1 MNPMKMSKQSLR
13 GAVGVCLVIGV
24 AAFAT
29 AVSAYPF
36 TEEQLKEQEA
46 ALLKKVDKGY
56 HLWHG
61 SNPSMTTN
69 GLACGN
75 CHPDAA
81 ASNPQTFPKYLP
93 MFGEV
98 VPFREMVNWCIANP
112 QLGEKL
118 DVHGDDMTAM
128 EAYAFYLHRG
138 EPIQPG
144 LAAKQTHPVVV
155 EGGRG
160 YPWKPTGV
168 GVDK

>member
-1 MNPMKMSKQSLR
+1 MNMSKQSVVHVVTISAFL
-13 GAVGVCLVIGV
+13 GAAVVSSSVG
-24 AAFAT
+24 
-29 AVSAYPF
+29 AYPF
-36 TEEQLKEQEA
+36 TEEDLKQQDA
-46 ALLKKVDKGY
+46 ALLEAVDKGY

-61 SNPSMTTN
+61 SNPKMTTN

-93 MFGEV
+93 MFGKV

-118 DVHGDDMTAM
+118 DVNGDDMTAM
-128 EAYAFYLHRG
+128 EAYAFYLHRTR
-138 EPIQPG
+138 PIEPG
-144 LAAKQTHPVVV
+144 LAARQTQPVVV
-155 EGGRG
+155 EGGKG
-160 YPWKPTGV
+160 YPWKPSGI

>member
-1 MNPMKMSKQSLR
+1 MKMTRKAIGYVL
-13 GAVGVCLVIGV
+13 GASALLGVT
-24 AAFAT
+24 AFSTAT
-29 AVSAYPF
+29 SAYPF

-46 ALLKKVDKGY
+46 ALLEKVDKGY

-81 ASNPQTFPKYLP
+81 ASNPQTFPKWVP

-98 VPFREMVNWCIANP
+98 VPFREMVNWCVANP

-118 DVHGDDMTAM
+118 DVNGDDMTAM

-138 EPIQPG
+138 LPIQPG
-144 LAAKQTHPVVV
+144 FAAKQTHPVVV

-160 YPWKPTGV
+160 YPWKATGI
-168 GVDK
+168 GVDQ